1 MHVRKIDIKPD
12 SKLYDVD
19 SEIMMNKLNQM
30 MKTETTSLINYEN
43 SESSGVEDLVFN
55 YISDI
60 HLDYKIKKDIGL
72 SANGEDIEAYLC
84 KIVSGMK
91 LVNSERYHHF
101 TLFAGDTSYNPKISA
116 LFYDIVN
123 NLSDQVAIQLEG

>member
-1 MHVRKIDIKPD
+1 MSMHVRKIDIKPD

-60 HLDYKIKKDIGL
+60 HLDY
-72 SANGEDIEAYLC
+72 
-84 KIVSGMK
+84 
-91 LVNSERYHHF
+91 
-101 TLFAGDTSYNPKISA
+101 
-116 LFYDIVN
+116 
-123 NLSDQVAIQLEG
+123 

>member
-43 SESSGVEDLVFN
+43 SESSGVEDLLFN

-60 HLDYKIKKDIGL
+60 HLDYKIKKI
-72 SANGEDIEAYLC
+72 
-84 KIVSGMK
+84 
-91 LVNSERYHHF
+91 LV
-101 TLFAGDTSYNPKISA
+101 
-116 LFYDIVN
+116 
-123 NLSDQVAIQLEG
+123 